1 MDLRPGAHSRSTGN
15 GPGDAG
21 VGKTVVS
28 MFSILN
34 LQSLLGLFVIVAAC
48 WLLSEDKRRFPW
60 RLTLGAIGVQAT
72 LVLALFAIPGSQVVL
87 AAITGAVDGLSRATS
102 EGAKFV
108 FGYLAGGDQPYSVT
122 NPGGLFTFA
131 FNVLPMILVISALSA
146 LLWHW
151 KILKWLTHGFGILF
165 QKTMGLGGASALAV
179 AANIFLGMIES
190 PIVIRAYLDKL
201 TRSELFMMMV
211 VGLATVAG
219 STMVAYATILKGVL
233 PNAAAHVLV
242 ASVVSAPAGV
252 LLARLIVPEKKGEG
266 GVQVD
271 YTSLLKYE
279 SSIDAITKGV
289 ADGLMVVLNISAI
302 LIVFVAL
309 VAIGNQLLGLL
320 PTLWGEPVTI
330 ERLLGILFAPL
341 AWSLGISWDEAPK
354 AGWLLGVKLMLT
366 EFIAFI
372 DLGNIPTGEMTER
385 TRMIMTYALCGFA
398 NVGSVGITVGGM
410 GVLMPERRAE
420 IIGMV
425 WKALLAGFLATCMT
439 AAVVGAM
446 PRELFGIL

>member
-1 MDLRPGAHSRSTGN
+1 
-15 GPGDAG
+15 
-21 VGKTVVS
+21 
-28 MFSILN
+28 MFRLEN
-34 LQSLLGLFVIVAAC
+34 AQSLVGIALTLVVC
-48 WLLSEDKRRFPW
+48 WAVSEDRKRFPW
-60 RLTLGAIGVQAT
+60 RLAIGALAVQVG
-72 LVLALFAIPGSQVVL
+72 LVLLLFGLPAARGVV
-87 AAITGAVDGLSRATS
+87 AAISDGVDGLAAATAQ
-102 EGAKFV
+102 GTQFV
-108 FGYLAGGDQPYSVT
+108 FGYLGGGAQPYT
-122 NPGGLFTFA
+122 LTGGQAPFVFA
-131 FNVLPMILVISALSA
+131 FQVLPLILVISALSA

-151 KILKWLTHGFGILF
+151 GILKLIIRGFGLLF
-165 QKTMGLGGASALAV
+165 EKTMGMGGASATAT
-179 AANIFLGMIES
+179 AANIFVGMVET
-190 PIVIRAYLDKL
+190 PIIIRAYLDKL

-252 LLARLIVPEKKGEG
+252 LLARLIVPEKRGET

-309 VAIGNQLLGLL
+309 VAIGNGLLGLL
-320 PTLWGEPVTI
+320 PPLWGEPVTI
-330 ERLLGILFAPL
+330 ERLLGVLFSPL

-372 DLGNIPTGEMTER
+372 DLGAIPEGEMTER

-420 IIGMV
+420 VIGMV

-446 PRELFGIL
+446 PRELIGIM

>member
-1 MDLRPGAHSRSTGN
+1 
-15 GPGDAG
+15 
-21 VGKTVVS
+21 
-28 MFSILN
+28 MFRLEN
-34 LQSLLGLFVIVAAC
+34 AQSLVGIALTLLVC
-48 WLLSEDKRRFPW
+48 WALSEDRSRFPW
-60 RLTLGAIGVQAT
+60 RLALGALVVQVGLIFLLFGLPAARGVVAGISDT
-72 LVLALFAIPGSQVVL
+72 
-87 AAITGAVDGLSRATS
+87 VDGLAVATS
-102 EGAKFV
+102 RGTQFV
-108 FGYLAGGDQPYSVT
+108 FGYLGGGEQPYVLAAERG
-122 NPGGLFTFA
+122 PFVFA
-131 FNVLPMILVISALSA
+131 FQVLPLILVISALSA

-151 KILKWLTHGFGILF
+151 RILKWIIQGFGFLF
-165 QKTMGLGGASALAV
+165 QKTMGMGGASATAT
-179 AANIFLGMIES
+179 AANIFVGMVET
-190 PIVIRAYLDKL
+190 PIIIRAYLDKL

-242 ASVVSAPAGV
+242 AAVVSAPAGV
-252 LLARLIVPEKKGEG
+252 LLARLIVPEKAGEG

-271 YTSLLKYE
+271 YTSLLKYD
-279 SSIDAITKGV
+279 SAIDAITKGV

-302 LIVFVAL
+302 LIVFVAF

-330 ERLLGILFAPL
+330 ERILGYIFAPL
-341 AWSLGISWDEAPK
+341 AWTLGIDWAEAGK

-372 DLGNIPTGEMTER
+372 ELGNIPAGEMTER

-398 NVGSVGITVGGM
+398 NVGSVGITVTGLGI
-410 GVLMPERRAE
+410 LMPERRAE
-420 IIGMV
+420 VMGMV

-439 AAVVGAM
+439 AAIVGAM